1 MKFFYPKVKAID
13 KENRRITVCI
23 SKNEIDRYNERIE
36 ISAIADAL
44 ELYATNPV
52 ILGDH
57 QHRLSTGKSSV
68 IGHSPP
74 ESFKVFENEV
84 NIDIVFSVTEN
95 AETYWINYRDGHQRA
110 VSIGF
115 IDLEWRQDEEDSR
128 KIFVT
133 TKLELLEVSCV
144 AVGANRGA
152 LIKAKGMFDRL
163 KESVYH
169 CECIECGHQITS
181 ERHCDELKCPEC
193 GGQMRRVERPG
204 PGQNQEP
211 RNSADEKIQKQISD
225 LKTFL
230 KTFIESELDEIK
242 SLLIADPD
250 GFAGKLL
257 GASSESP
264 IPAGDKKTAE
274 RYVKAV
280 ETVTSK
286 INLANK
292 G

>member
-23 SKNEIDRYNERIE
+23 SKEEIDRHRERIE

-44 ELYATNPV
+44 ALYTANPV
-52 ILGDH
+52 VLGDH

-68 IGHSPP
+68 IGHAPP

-84 NIDIVFSVTEN
+84 DVDIVFSVTEN

-115 IDLEWRQDEEDSR
+115 IDLEWRMDEEDGK

-152 LIKAKGMFDRL
+152 LL
-163 KESVYH
+163 KEKGKFDKMADNDTKDIVTKIVGTILEEKH
-169 CECIECGHQITS
+169 KEFLGNITTLIE
-181 ERHCDELKCPEC
+181 EL
-193 GGQMRRVERPG
+193 V
-204 PGQNQEP
+204 
-211 RNSADEKIQKQISD
+211 
-225 LKTFL
+225 
-230 KTFIESELDEIK
+230 DEIK

-250 GFAGKLL
+250 GLAGKLL
-257 GASSESP
+257 GPSPDSP
-264 IPAGDKKTAE
+264 IPAGDNEKPEQDIKTIE
-274 RYVKAV
+274 N
-280 ETVTSK
+280 VTKK
-286 INLANK
+286 INS
-292 G
+292 